1 MTCISLCEKKK
12 RKKKHMGLCWYSLT
26 KQSTMIFGLYNECT
40 TDPMNARF
48 GWKNM
53 NARFGWKNLFI
64 SLFLSYIIIYIYGT
78 GF

>member
-1 MTCISLCEKKK
+1 
-12 RKKKHMGLCWYSLT
+12 
-26 KQSTMIFGLYNECT
+26 MIFGLYNECKK
-40 TDPMNARF
+40 DP
-48 GWKNM
+48 M